1 MTENHEIATSPRL
14 VTRKRDQQVRRF
26 VRRIRTLAPHVDNP
40 VFAPTLQSF
49 ARVSILLERGYAF
62 LRDGGIVG
70 EDHEIRSS
78 YDATRRMAETAAR
91 LAKELGLTPAT
102 LRGMSREKPVDLA
115 ASFVEH
121 DNGSDQ

>member
-1 MTENHEIATSPRL
+1 M
-14 VTRKRDQQVRRF
+14 TRKRDQAVRRF
-26 VRRIRTLAPHVDNP
+26 VRRIRTLAPHLDNP

-70 EDHEIRSS
+70 EDNEIRSS

-102 LRGMSREKPVDLA
+102 LQAMAKGKTIDLA
-115 ASFVEH
+115 ARFA
-121 DNGSDQ
+121 DISDG